1 MNGAGGLGSFII
13 GLVNSVLSIYSLLIL
28 VRALL
33 SWFNISSLSGLYY
46 ILIRITEPV
55 LGPIRKLI
63 PLQGIDI
70 SPVIAI
76 LLIDLVVKRVLLGLL
91 ASIF

>member
-1 MNGAGGLGSFII
+1 MYGEGGFGSFII